1 MKKLLPWL
9 GAVAVAAELTFAS
22 APSSQAAPAQSALP
36 GLESIDDGAITPI
49 HCRRYRHCHD
59 RCVRRWAGICRKRVT
74 KYCHRC

>member
-9 GAVAVAAELTFAS
+9 GAVAVAAGLTFAC
-22 APSSQAAPAQSALP
+22 AASSQAAPAQSALP
-36 GLESIDDGAITPI
+36 SLESIDDGAITPI

-59 RCVRRWAGICRKRVT
+59 RCVRRWAGVCRKRVT